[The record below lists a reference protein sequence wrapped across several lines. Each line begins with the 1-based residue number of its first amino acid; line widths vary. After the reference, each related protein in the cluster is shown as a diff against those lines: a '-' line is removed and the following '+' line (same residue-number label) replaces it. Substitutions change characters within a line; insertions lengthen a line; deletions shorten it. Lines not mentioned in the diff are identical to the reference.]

1 MLSPIRW
8 ILLFVLLIAGCGAQ
22 TAPETRYTFHIVD
35 QQNRPIQAATV
46 PLRWV
51 DQEPRL
57 ASTDTT
63 DSTGTVTA
71 RVMMAGAPPGWSKD
85 LIVSV
90 GTTDFDSATQTT
102 IQDTQTLT
110 VTMRDRIHLEQTI
123 QITRRQP

>member
-1 MLSPIRW
+1 M
-8 ILLFVLLIAGCGAQ
+8 V
-22 TAPETRYTFHIVD
+22 
-35 QQNRPIQAATV
+35 
-46 PLRWV
+46 
-51 DQEPRL
+51 
-57 ASTDTT
+57 
-63 DSTGTVTA
+63 
-71 RVMMAGAPPGWSKD
+71 D